1 MTPVS
6 KIHLITACAAFALL
20 AGIARA
26 ADAPVQ
32 TQWGLVSEPAMP
44 THVCATLKA
53 TLTSDHGSLDA
64 VDAQGK
70 TTHPDQE
77 RLQMAIDA
85 CHDGA
90 VKLVAGEHGED
101 GFLTSPIQL
110 RTGVILWIDN
120 GVTLFASR
128 DPKDY
133 DNGPGDCGTANR
145 VGKKSCTSLIWT
157 KNADH
162 AGIVGAGRID
172 GRGGSLLLSGPNAGK
187 RSWWDV
193 AWQTKQGL
201 IQHNFRL
208 LQIDGGK
215 DFILHGVTFEN
226 SPNFHIVSNGLSGFT
241 AWGIRI
247 LSPSMVYT
255 KPGYACPEGST
266 PDTVTPATCFT
277 PETVK
282 NTDGFDPGQSDH
294 VLLAYSYI
302 STGDDNVAIKAHGDA
317 PASLITIAHNH
328 FYYGHGMS
336 LGSETD
342 SGDHDIHVYDLSL
355 DGMDSAQNNG
365 LRIKSDASR
374 GGKVTNVV
382 FEDICMR
389 GQLNPIVLDTAY
401 AKKSGT
407 DFPDFADIT
416 LRNVHD
422 LGSVKFKDKQR
433 IVLRGF
439 DDQGQHLPLGVRFD
453 NVVFDQTPLV
463 IGNHNPKDG
472 PDPLATHVIFG
483 PGPVSFAGLIK
494 PSTDRD
500 VTVDD
505 QRTGDAAPRDCS
517 AAFPKL
523 SDVLADSPI

>member
-6 KIHLITACAAFALL
+6 KLYLTSICVALAVL
-20 AGIARA
+20 SGAARA
-26 ADAPVQ
+26 GDAPVQ

-44 THVCATLKA
+44 THICATLNA
-53 TLTSDHGSLDA
+53 ALSADHGSIDA
-64 VDAQGK
+64 VDANGK

-77 RLQMAIDA
+77 RLQAAIDA

-90 VKLVAGEHGED
+90 VKLVAGANGED
-101 GFLTSPIQL
+101 AFLTSPIQL
-110 RTGVILWIDN
+110 KSGVILWIDD
-120 GVTLFASR
+120 GVTLYASR

-145 VGKKSCTSLIWT
+145 ASKKSCTSLIWT
-157 KNADH
+157 QNADH
-162 AGIVGAGRID
+162 AGIVGGGGID

-215 DFILHGVTFEN
+215 DFTLHGVTFKN
-226 SPNFHIVSNGLSGFT
+226 SPNFHIVSNNLSGFT

-247 LSPSMVYT
+247 LSPSLVYT
-255 KPGYACPEGST
+255 RPAYACPPGST
-266 PDTVTPATCFT
+266 PDKTTPATCFT

-302 STGDDNVAIKAHGDA
+302 STGDDNVAIKAHGA
-317 PASLITIAHNH
+317 PAASLTTIAHNH

-374 GGKVTNVV
+374 GGRVDKVV

-401 AKKSGT
+401 ADKAGT
-407 DFPDFADIT
+407 AFPDFADIT

-422 LGSVKFKDKQR
+422 LGSLAFKNQQL

-439 DDQGQHLPLGVRFD
+439 VEQGQNLPLGVRFD
-453 NVVFDQTPLV
+453 NVIFDDTPLV
-463 IGNHNPKDG
+463 VGDHNPKDG
-472 PDPLATHVIFG
+472 PAPVAAHVTFG
-483 PGPVSFAGLIK
+483 PGPVSFADLIT
-494 PSTDRD
+494 PSAERH
-500 VTVDD
+500 VTVTDA
-505 QRTGDAAPRDCS
+505 RSGHAAPRDCA
-517 AAFPKL
+517 AAFPNL
-523 SDVLADSPI
+523 SEVLPDSPI